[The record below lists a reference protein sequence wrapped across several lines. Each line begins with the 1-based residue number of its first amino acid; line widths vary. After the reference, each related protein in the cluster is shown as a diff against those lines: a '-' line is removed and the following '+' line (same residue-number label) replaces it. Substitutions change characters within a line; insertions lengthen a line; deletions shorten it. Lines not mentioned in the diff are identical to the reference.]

1 MLTSTPTV
9 LLTTRKRLC
18 EVSFLRGK
26 EDPRMLIMGNG
37 STKVNSFWDIG
48 MRRYPGEG

>member
-1 MLTSTPTV
+1 LSTTGASAMLTSTPTV

-26 EDPRMLIMGNG
+26 EDPGML
-37 STKVNSFWDIG
+37 
-48 MRRYPGEG
+48 